1 MECDTFT
8 KLSFTKNIEGTLL
21 VFGEEVYIYDNL
33 VSIGKLPDYERK
45 RLGQE
50 IYPLSITTLNLSKV
64 GCVDGMWIYLLHG
77 KKVVCVSNEKLFLNF
92 VHFQTLTF
100 ENQIKMLL

>member
-33 VSIGKLPDYERK
+33 VSIGKLPDYEKK

-50 IYPLSITTLNLSKV
+50 IYPLSISMLNLSKV
-64 GCVDGMWIYLLHG
+64 GCVDGMWIYLLNG
-77 KKVVCVSNEKLFLNF
+77 KKIVYISNVKLFSNF